1 MKRMLP
7 WLITVLLAITLII
20 VAAFLLYNYWSNDS
34 KGSKV
39 DSAISQVET
48 KQLTADQIVEVS
60 SQITDIKTNLADAG
74 YVVMMGFS
82 FQLDSKKTKEEFDK
96 IKDINIKP
104 IIIKTLADMQPT
116 ELNGAKGKDQLCAKL
131 TNLINSAM
139 PSGKL
144 MNVAITDFIM
154 TSI

>member
-20 VAAFLLYNYWSNDS
+20 VAAFLLFNYWQNGST
-34 KGSKV
+34 SKV
-39 DSAISQVET
+39 DSAISRVEAN
-48 KQLTADQIVEVS
+48 KLSADDIVAVTSE
-60 SQITDIKTNLADAG
+60 IKDIKTNLADPQ
-74 YVVMMGFS
+74 YIVMMGFA
-82 FQLDSKKTKEEFDK
+82 FQLDDKKTKAEFDK

-104 IIIKTLADMQPT
+104 IIIKTLADFQPN
-116 ELNGAKGKDQLCAKL
+116 ELNGAKGKDQLTAKL
-131 TNLINSAM
+131 TNLINEAL

-144 MNVAITDFIM
+144 IKIDITDFIL

>member
-20 VAAFLLYNYWSNDS
+20 VAAFLLFNYWQNDT

-39 DSAISQVET
+39 DSAISKVEA
-48 KQLTADQIVEVS
+48 KRLSADDIVAVTSE
-60 SQITDIKTNLADAG
+60 ITDIKTNLADSE
-74 YVVMMGFS
+74 YIVMMGFA
-82 FQLDSKKTKEEFDK
+82 FQLDSKKTKAEFDK

-104 IIIKTLADMQPT
+104 IIIKTLADVQHND
-116 ELNGAKGKDQLCAKL
+116 LNGAKGKDQVTAKL
-131 TNLINSAM
+131 TNLINAAL

-144 MNVAITDFIM
+144 IKIDITDFIM